1 MGGSNYRT
9 VPEVRTNFPTGLPYI
24 IGNEAAERFS
34 FYGMKAILFVF
45 MTQYIVDATG
55 QAAYFSDGE
64 ARVYLHTF
72 VMAVYITPF
81 LGALCSDYFLGKYR
95 TILALSCVY
104 CLGHLMLA
112 LDDTRTGLFLG
123 LFLIAM
129 GAGGIKPCVSAH
141 VGDQF
146 GKENSHLL
154 EKAFAWFY
162 IAINAGA
169 AISTLAI
176 PYLLETMGPHVAFGT
191 PGVLMAVAT
200 FVFWMGRRRFVHVP
214 AGGSAFVKQ
223 TLSPEGLKT
232 LLRLTGIILFV
243 AMFWSLFDQTAS
255 SWVEQGENMNR
266 EVFGLTI
273 MSAQMQGWN
282 PILIIILVPLFA
294 YVIYPAIHKVFPLT
308 PLRKM
313 SIGFFV
319 TVIAFLIPAWIEYRL
334 GLGEQPSI
342 AWQALAYLVLTSAE
356 VMISITGLEFFYT
369 QSPRKMKSLVMSFWL
384 LSVAIGNGFTA
395 LVNKLI
401 LMGGDGGTLS
411 GAGYYL
417 FFSGAMLLT
426 AILFVPYAK
435 GFNENIY
442 IQDEAI

>member
-9 VPEVRTNFPTGLPYI
+9 VPEVRSNFPTGLPYI

-34 FYGMKAILFVF
+34 FYGMKAILFIF
-45 MTQYIVDATG
+45 MTQYIVNASG
-55 QAAYFSDGE
+55 EAAYFSDGE
-64 ARVYLHTF
+64 AKVYLHTF

-81 LGALCSDYFLGKYR
+81 LGALCSDYLLGKYR
-95 TILALSCVY
+95 TILALSCIY
-104 CLGHLMLA
+104 CLGHLALA
-112 LDDTRTGLFLG
+112 LDDTRTGLFWG
-123 LFLIAM
+123 LMLIAI

-146 GKENSHLL
+146 GRSNAHLL

-169 AISTLAI
+169 AISTLAV
-176 PYLLETMGPHVAFGT
+176 PYLLRTMGPHVAFGT
-191 PGVLMAVAT
+191 PGVLMALAT
-200 FVFWMGRRRFVHVP
+200 FVFWLGRRRFVHVP
-214 AGGSAFVKQ
+214 AGGNAFVKE
-223 TLSPEGLKT
+223 TMSAEGLKT
-232 LLRLTGIILFV
+232 LLRLGGIILFV

-255 SWVEQGENMNR
+255 SWVEQGEKMNR
-266 EVFGLTI
+266 EVFGFTI

-282 PILIIILVPLFA
+282 PVLIIILVPFFA
-294 YVIYPAIHKVFPLT
+294 YVVYPFINKFFPLT
-308 PLRKM
+308 PLRKI

-319 TVIAFLIPAWIEYRL
+319 TVIAFLIPAWIEYRI
-334 GLGEQPSI
+334 GLGDQPSI

-356 VMISITGLEFFYT
+356 VMVSITGLEFFYT

-401 LMGGDGGTLS
+401 LMGGGGSALS

-417 FFSGAMLLT
+417 FFAGTMLLT
-426 AILFVPYAK
+426 ALVFIPYAK
-435 GFNENIY
+435 GFKEKRY
-442 IQDEAI
+442 IQDEGV